1 VSRLKPADFAALAA
15 ELSRDFQGARA
26 QKAWSVA
33 RCAVVL
39 QLKGRDTEPTLLLV
53 RAGAPYGRLS
63 LLPERPPPPEEP
75 PQFQALLRRHLE
87 GAALT
92 DAIFAGDRLILR
104 FGPERSLIAV
114 MDGGGALAVA
124 EEGRVRALD
133 APRGAAPQDLLPG
146 KPWSEPSE
154 GFPGDST
161 LTLRTVED
169 KVGALERAAAAKDE
183 HRPLKTKLERT
194 LRTLEKIRADLART
208 SLADDFKKKGD
219 LLKPHLH
226 LVKRGL
232 REIEVDDWSQD
243 PPKKLTLELDPKKSG
258 PEMVVWYFHQAK
270 RLERGA
276 QVARERLT
284 KLEAEAKQLE
294 AKLAESSATAQFV
307 TVREAALESRVSSL
321 ESPAKPFREYTAHG
335 GYRIRVG
342 KGPKQNDEL
351 TLKLSRPDDVWLHA
365 RGAGGAHVVIS
376 LGKNE
381 ELPQEA
387 LLDGAHL
394 ALFHSNL
401 KGEPRGEVTYT
412 RARYVRKPKGSAPGL
427 VTVTRDKTFWVRIE
441 AKRLDR
447 LLAGEV

>member
-1 VSRLKPADFAALAA
+1 VSRLRPADLAALAA
-15 ELSRDFQGARA
+15 ELTRDFAGARA
-26 QKAWSVA
+26 QKAWSVT

-39 QLKGRDTEPTLLLV
+39 QLKARDKEPSLLLV

-63 LLPERPPPPEEP
+63 LLPERPPPPQEP

-92 DAIFAGDRLILR
+92 DAIYAGDRLILR

-124 EEGRVRALD
+124 EAGRVRALD

-161 LTLRTVED
+161 HTLSTVEE
-169 KVGALERAAAAKDE
+169 KVGALERAAASKDE

-208 SLADDFKKKGD
+208 SHAEDFKKKGD

-243 PPKKLTLELDPKKSG
+243 PPKKIILELDPKKSG
-258 PEMVVWYFHQAK
+258 PEMVAWYFHQAK

-276 QVARERLT
+276 EVARQRLT

-294 AKLAESSATAQFV
+294 EKLAEPSVTPQFV
-307 TVREAALESRVSSL
+307 TVREAAESGVQSL

-342 KGPKQNDEL
+342 KGPRQNDEL

-376 LGKNE
+376 LGKND

-387 LLDGAHL
+387 LLDAAHL

-412 RARYVRKPKGSAPGL
+412 RARYVRKPKGSPPGL
-427 VTVTRDKTFWVRIE
+427 VTVTHDKTFWVRIE